1 MCRFFL
7 LLHDLVTLKFLPD
20 SFING
25 QDYAVLR
32 FIYLINNSLLNALDT
47 VSGTRD
53 MPVTETGKAH
63 LGAYSLV
70 RGKPAIGKKFKKW
83 TGFFRK

>member
-7 LLHDLVTLKFLPD
+7 LLHDLVTLKFLTD

-47 VSGTRD
+47 ISGTRG

-63 LGAYSLV
+63 LGAYASK
-70 RGKPAIGKKFKKW
+70 RESNNRQEFKKW
-83 TGFFRK
+83 TGLFRK